1 MNNKIFRKQFKII
14 NAKLTLLI
22 PGETTDMQIVKPST
36 TDNSRIGKNKYK

>member
-1 MNNKIFRKQFKII
+1 MNYKIFWRQFKII

-22 PGETTDMQIVKPST
+22 PGERIDMHIVKAST